1 MEEGATGAGSHDGV
15 LDGLGLLSHH
25 LEVHVD
31 AHVVLARN
39 FLEVALAQAVL
50 LVRRE
55 ARTQVLHA
63 AVKALGH
70 GKQLQV
76 GLDLGRELVGE
87 LVALLLEEH
96 VVHREELGVLAPV
109 LALDLVGRGKD
120 VGG

>member
-1 MEEGATGAGSHDGV
+1 MEEGGTGAGSHDGV
-15 LDGLGLLSHH
+15 LDRLGLLGHH
-25 LEVHVD
+25 LEVHIN

-39 FLEVALAQAVL
+39 FLKVALAQAVL

-55 ARTQVLHA
+55 TRTQVLHA

-70 GKQLQV
+70 GEQLQV

-96 VVHREELGVLAPV
+96 VVHREELGVLTPI
-109 LALDLVGRGKD
+109 LALDLVGGRKD

>member
-1 MEEGATGAGSHDGV
+1 MEEGGTGAGSHDGV
-15 LDGLGLLSHH
+15 LDSLGLLSHH

-63 AVKALGH
+63 AVEALGH